1 MLGSFYLYLLSSWKP
16 TLTEPTYKGEEQ
28 FEKDREKKQEK
39 GNIGEKLVVRNKSE
53 SKFLALRGAAFWM
66 KLPLLLGSSLKSKD
80 E

>member
-1 MLGSFYLYLLSSWKP
+1 LKKIG
-16 TLTEPTYKGEEQ
+16 
-28 FEKDREKKQEK
+28 KKQENA
-39 GNIGEKLVVRNKSE
+39 NIGEKLVVRNKSE